1 MSHSVI
7 QSHNAIPRLAVLALA
22 LAPTALY
29 AAPHLEPSRS
39 APGGHVSSSH
49 APART
54 PGYLG
59 IVFHD
64 LTDDQVA
71 ALNLKS
77 GHGIKAHGVEIV
89 MVDHDGPAGQ
99 SGLRP
104 HDILL
109 SLNGQPIVSADV
121 LRRMLHDA
129 GAGAAVSLAGLR
141 DGHPLSVSV
150 HLADRTD
157 VERQAMAHRSD
168 LLPPPEEDVF
178 ASGFVGSYT
187 VEPAPA
193 TDHSHSFLSS
203 VLHSTPFTG
212 LALDAM
218 HPQLA
223 EFFGAPQG
231 VGLLVEMVVPNSPA
245 ALAGLR
251 AGDVVLRA
259 DGAALRTPADWTKRL
274 HASKGDAMVL
284 SVLRDK
290 HELSVTILP
299 DLRHRSALDCPC
311 VCVSTPV
318 YTA

>member
-7 QSHNAIPRLAVLALA
+7 QSHNASPRLAVLALA
-22 LAPTALY
+22 LAPAALY

-39 APGGHVSSSH
+39 GHVSSSH

-59 IVFHD
+59 IGFHD

-71 ALNLKS
+71 ALNLKAS
-77 GHGIKAHGVEIV
+77 HGTKPGRGVEIV

-109 SLNGQPIVSADV
+109 SLNGQPIVGADA

-129 GAGAAVSLAGLR
+129 GAGAAVSLTGLR
-141 DGHPLSVSV
+141 DGRVLSVSV
-150 HLADRTD
+150 HLADQKD
-157 VERQAMAHRSD
+157 VERQAMARRSD

-178 ASGFVGSYT
+178 AAGFVGSYT
-187 VEPAPA
+187 VGPAPA
-193 TDHSHSFLSS
+193 TEHSHSFLSS

-231 VGLLVEMVVPNSPA
+231 IGLLVEMVVPNSPA

-259 DGAALRTPADWTKRL
+259 DGVSLRTPADWTKHL
-274 HASKGDAMVL
+274 HAGKGDAMVL

-290 HELSVTILP
+290 HELSVTVLP
-299 DLRHRSALDCPC
+299 DLRHRSALDCPGAC
-311 VCVSTPV
+311 TAAPI